1 MNHRPD
7 PLLPSMMNSSSAV
20 SRTASSSWLVWL
32 LPAVVFLLLASATLT
47 VSDWQSRVQ
56 AETRASSGAQE
67 TAAIT
72 GAIRERLR
80 LHAQFLRS
88 LQAFASTHAKPDLKA
103 WRRFAQQIDV
113 GGSLPGLFAFGYA
126 SAVQAGDKD
135 AFEFSLRRQVDR
147 SSFRIF
153 PEPAGEMAAPVTF
166 IAPETAQL
174 QAIIG
179 FDLLSEPLRR
189 QAVDAATARREI
201 AMTGPITLATDS
213 DQRRPGF
220 LLLHALYR
228 PDMPLG
234 NAEERRRAFA
244 GVVLTGYRVDEFLG
258 ALKQSTQSNF
268 TLRVFDESLTGEAS
282 SAPSPTLIY
291 DADPALETKAGQPFF
306 HHEIDF
312 GGRNWILHFYPRPNQ
327 DNGPLDPALLTL
339 YGGLTGSLLLALLV
353 FHLSTH
359 GARAK
364 RYADLATQEL
374 RRHRDH
380 LHELVVERTARL
392 DEALQ
397 QARGASQAKSE
408 FLANMSHELRT
419 PMHAILSFSQLGIR
433 RVDAGNQARLIQY
446 FQRIELSAKR
456 LLELIN
462 ELLDLSKLE
471 AGRLVLTPSRVDV
484 LDLLSHART
493 QLESLLLARD
503 LHIVIDISAPTT
515 QIYADPLRISQIIFN
530 LLANAIK
537 FSPSGGTIRLELGAA
552 ELALP
557 IGGRT
562 GDHGLQPALAI
573 RFIDHGIGIPE
584 AELETIFD
592 KFVQSTATRTGAG
605 GTGLGLAISRAIAKQ
620 HHGTIVAHNNVGGGA
635 CFTVILP
642 INSENAE
649 VSGPH
654 D

>member
-1 MNHRPD
+1 M
-7 PLLPSMMNSSSAV
+7 SSSSAL
-20 SRTASSSWLVWL
+20 SRTASRSWSIWL

-47 VSDWQSRVQ
+47 LWDWQIRVQ

-88 LQAFASTHAKPDLKA
+88 LQAFASTHAQLDMTA
-103 WRRFAQQIDV
+103 WRRFAEQIDV

-126 SAVQAGDKD
+126 SAVQAGEKN

-153 PEPAGEMAAPVTF
+153 PESAGEMALPITF
-166 IAPETAQL
+166 IAPATAEL
-174 QAIIG
+174 QSVIG
-179 FDLLSEPLRR
+179 FDLLTEPLRR
-189 QAVDAATARREI
+189 QAIEAATTRREI
-201 AMTGPITLATDS
+201 AMTGPITLATDRG
-213 DQRRPGF
+213 QRRPGF
-220 LLLHALYR
+220 LLLDALYR
-228 PDMPLG
+228 PGMPLD
-234 NAEERRRAFA
+234 NADQRRRAFA
-244 GVVLTGYRVDEFLG
+244 GIVLTGYRTEEFLG
-258 ALKQSTQSNF
+258 ALKQSSQSAF
-268 TLRVFDESLTGEAS
+268 TLSVFDENLTGEAS
-282 SAPSPTLIY
+282 GTTTPTLIY
-291 DADPALETKAGQPFF
+291 DADPTRETKAGQPFF

-327 DNGPLDPALLTL
+327 DDGLLDPALLTL

-359 GARAK
+359 GARAE
-364 RYADLATQEL
+364 RYATTVTQEL

-397 QARGASQAKSE
+397 QTRRASQAKSE

-471 AGRLVLTPSRVDV
+471 AGRMVLTPARVDI

-503 LHIVIDISAPTT
+503 LHIVIEVSAPTT
-515 QIYADPLRISQIIFN
+515 QIRADPLRISQIIFN

-537 FSPSGGTIRLELGAA
+537 FSPNGGTIRLELGAA
-552 ELALP
+552 ELAVP
-557 IGGRT
+557 VGDRI
-562 GDHGLQPALAI
+562 GDHGFQPALAI

-584 AELETIFD
+584 AELESIFD

-620 HHGTIVAHNNVGGGA
+620 HRGTIVANNNVGGGA

-642 INSENAE
+642 INSNNAE